1 MARHPR
7 WGGEDFDPAGKS
19 SWGQAGSEDELHRL
33 MHDLKTHQIELTQQ
47 NRELRDAQHALE
59 ISRDRY
65 ARLYDRAPV
74 GYCTLDRN
82 GIIREINLT
91 GAAMLG
97 TERGRLTGTPLW
109 SHLDSGQAYAL
120 HAHIQAVQRS
130 AERRT
135 LGVRLTQRHTGHALD
150 LRLES
155 EPARGDDGEA
165 ICLTVMLD
173 VTEQR
178 HLLEQLKEREQSLS
192 QLALHDP
199 LTGLANRALFSDHL
213 EQAIA
218 RTQRT
223 GERLAVLFIDLD
235 RFKLINDSFGHPFGD
250 EVLKDVAARLREQ
263 IRKDDTVARIG
274 GDEFLMLLAP
284 MDSPDPA
291 AAVARKLIE
300 LLRRPYAGP
309 QGEIALTVSIGI
321 SVCPDD
327 GTAAEDLVR
336 QADTAMY
343 IAKQGGRNTFRF
355 YAADMTAQAFD
366 RIHLRSA
373 LALAVERG
381 ELELAY
387 QPQLALDT
395 RRIAGIEALIRW
407 NHPVLGCLAPDG
419 FLALA
424 EETGLIRGIDAW
436 VLRTACTQR
445 KRWQAEGLDEGTVIK
460 INLSRRELE
469 RPELADDLDALLR
482 ELDLDARLVS
492 LELTETGPVS
502 DSASALETVRRL
514 KGLGIELSIDHFGA
528 VSSSLMDLKRL
539 PIRELKIDKSLID
552 GLPQDSDDAAIAGA
566 ILALGKTLGMRVIAQ
581 GVETQNQA
589 DFLRE
594 AGCTIAQGF
603 LYTQPLGPDELM
615 RFVKTWA

>member
-1 MARHPR
+1 MAKPTGWEEEDIAPR
-7 WGGEDFDPAGKS
+7 GETLRE
-19 SWGQAGSEDELHRL
+19 QTGSEDELHRL

-47 NRELRDAQHALE
+47 NHELRDAQHALE

-74 GYCTLDRN
+74 GYCTLDRS

-91 GAAMLG
+91 GASMLG
-97 TERGRLTGTPLW
+97 AERGHLTGTPLW
-109 SHLDSGQAYAL
+109 SHLDAGQGRAL
-120 HAHIQAVQRS
+120 HAHIEAVHRS
-130 AERRT
+130 AARRT
-135 LGVRLTQRHTGHALD
+135 LGVRLTPSHTGHVVD
-150 LRLES
+150 LSLES
-155 EPARGDDGEA
+155 EPARGDDDEA
-165 ICLTVMLD
+165 VCLTVMLD

-199 LTGLANRALFSDHL
+199 LTGLANRALFSDRL
-213 EQAIA
+213 DQAIA

-223 GERLAVLFIDLD
+223 GEQLAVLFIDLD
-235 RFKLINDSFGHPFGD
+235 RFKLINDSFGHTFGD
-250 EVLKDVAARLREQ
+250 EVLKDVAARLKKQ

-274 GDEFLMLLAP
+274 GDEFLMLVAP
-284 MDSPDPA
+284 VDSPDAA

-300 LLRRPYAGP
+300 LLRCPYAGP
-309 QGEIALTVSIGI
+309 QGEITLTVSIGI
-321 SVCPDD
+321 SLCPDD

-343 IAKQGGRNTFRF
+343 IAKQAGRNTLRF
-355 YAADMTAQAFD
+355 YAEDMTAQAFD
-366 RIHLRSA
+366 RILLRA
-373 LALAVERG
+373 GLAHAVERG
-381 ELELAY
+381 ELMLAY

-395 RRIAGIEALIRW
+395 RRIPGIEALVRW

-445 KRWQAEGLDEGTVIK
+445 KRWQAEGLDEGTLIK
-460 INLSRRELE
+460 INLSKRELE
-469 RPELADDLDALLR
+469 RPDFADDLDALLR
-482 ELDLDARLVS
+482 ELDLDAHLVS
-492 LELTETGPVS
+492 LELTETGSVS
-502 DSASALETVRRL
+502 DSVSALETVRRL
-514 KGLGIELSIDHFGA
+514 KRLGIELSIDHFGA

-539 PIRELKIDKSLID
+539 PIGELKMDKSLID
-552 GLPQDSDDAAIAGA
+552 GLPQDSDDAAVARA
-566 ILALGKTLGMRVIAQ
+566 ILALGKALDMRVVAQ

-603 LYTQPLGPDELM
+603 LYTQPLDQEELM
-615 RFVKTWA
+615 RFVQTWA